1 MVVAVLLF
9 ALRIGPELPDVQFR
23 QPQLA
28 TDGRTVALAFG
39 AGDAV
44 YFARSSDHGQTFS
57 KPVLIAK
64 SGKLSL
70 GMHRGPRLAITPQ
83 AIVVSAIVG
92 EQGRGQDGDL
102 LAWRST
108 DGGETWS
115 QAVKVNDVPG
125 SAREGLHAMAYG
137 GGVLYSTWLD
147 LRAKGMQL
155 YGAVSKDGGKTWA
168 KNALVYKS
176 PSGAICTCCHP
187 SVTVD
192 SNGVISVMFRNS
204 LEGARDMY
212 ILRSRDGGSTFT
224 AAEKLGRGTWPLNAC
239 PMDGGGLAMND
250 KGEVS
255 TAWRREKQIYFAAPG
270 QPERLLGAG
279 KDPAVAVTPRGTYVA
294 WTGSTGGVK
303 ALVPGRPQPI
313 ELAAEGG
320 YAQLLVLPAGKVLAA
335 WENKGSL
342 SVEVL
347 P

>member
-1 MVVAVLLF
+1 MALAILLL
-9 ALRIGPELPDVQFR
+9 ALRIGSESPDIQFR

-57 KPVLIAK
+57 KPVLVAK

-92 EQGRGQDGDL
+92 EKGRGADGDL

-115 QAVKVNDVPG
+115 SGVKVNDVVA

-147 LRAKGMQL
+147 LRAEGMRL
-155 YGAVSKDGGKTWA
+155 YGSASKDGGKTWS
-168 KNALVYKS
+168 KNTLVYQS

-187 SVTVD
+187 SVAID
-192 SNGVISVMFRNS
+192 NNGRINVMFRNS
-204 LEGARDMY
+204 LEGSRDMY
-212 ILRSRDGGSTFT
+212 ILASQDGGKTFT
-224 AAEKLGRGTWPLNAC
+224 SAEKLGHGTWPINAC
-239 PMDGGGLAMND
+239 PMDGGGLAIGNNGD
-250 KGEVS
+250 L
-255 TAWRREKQIYFAAPG
+255 TTTWRREKQIYLASPGQAERQLAPG
-270 QPERLLGAG
+270 
-279 KDPAVAVTPRGTYVA
+279 KDASVVVTTRGTYVA
-294 WTGSTGGVK
+294 WTAGTGVR
-303 ALVPGRPQPI
+303 AIVPGRSEAI
-313 ELAAEGG
+313 ELAPEGG
-320 YAQLLVLPAGKVLAA
+320 YAQLVVLPTGKVLAA
-335 WENKGSL
+335 WENKGEL
-342 SVEVL
+342 AVEVL